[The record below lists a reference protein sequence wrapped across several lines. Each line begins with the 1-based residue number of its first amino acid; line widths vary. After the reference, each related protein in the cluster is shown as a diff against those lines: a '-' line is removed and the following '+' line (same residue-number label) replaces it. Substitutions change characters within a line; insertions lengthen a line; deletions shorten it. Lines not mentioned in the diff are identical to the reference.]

1 LVATS
6 RHTRKTRSVERGS
19 TKPKGAGALAALAAE
34 HAVAGT
40 AAEKAYAILRN
51 AVVGGTLPPGTRLRA
66 DSLAQELGVSKTPV
80 REALR
85 KLEAEGLI
93 AVQPRNGLIVKVLS
107 EEQLIEMYY
116 IREALEGMAARLAAE
131 NIGQMELVSLR
142 NLLADVEKTYADGDL
157 KTMRTQIGELLLVVF
172 RASRSQRLYQLL
184 KDLQDQVRQFAKS
197 TLPFEDRAAAAL
209 TYRRNLVDVV
219 ARRDGDEAERIARA
233 NRRQTLEFRLRL
245 QRGQTLR

>member
-1 LVATS
+1 LLADSRRTS
-6 RHTRKTRSVERGS
+6 KTRNVDRASS
-19 TKPKGAGALAALAAE
+19 KPKGSGSLAAIASQ
-34 HAVAGT
+34 HHISGT
-40 AAEKAYAILRN
+40 AAERAYGILRN
-51 AVVGGTLPPGTRLRA
+51 AVVGGALPPGTRLRA

-93 AVQPRNGLIVKVLS
+93 VVEPRNGLIVKVLS

-131 NIGQMELVSLR
+131 NIGQIELATMRGMLS
-142 NLLADVEKTYADGDL
+142 DIEKLYADGDL
-157 KTMRTQIGELLLVVF
+157 KTMRVRIGDLLLVVF

-197 TLPFEDRAAAAL
+197 TLPFEDRAAGSL
-209 TYRRNLVDVV
+209 NYCRELVSVI
-219 ARRDGDEAERIARA
+219 ARRDGDEAERLARA
-233 NRRQTLEFRLRL
+233 NRRLTLEFRLRV
-245 QRGQTLR
+245 QRGQIAR